1 MSIKILIEIWET
13 SIYELS
19 NMLWCVFLLI
29 VIHKSLFAKKSY
41 PITKLFHKILMIFL
55 LLKSITY
62 LLATVNKDIELLT
75 QFSLKSFYK
84 KCVMLNLV

>member
-1 MSIKILIEIWET
+1 MSIKILIEIWER

-41 PITKLFHKILMIFL
+41 PITKLFNKILMIFL